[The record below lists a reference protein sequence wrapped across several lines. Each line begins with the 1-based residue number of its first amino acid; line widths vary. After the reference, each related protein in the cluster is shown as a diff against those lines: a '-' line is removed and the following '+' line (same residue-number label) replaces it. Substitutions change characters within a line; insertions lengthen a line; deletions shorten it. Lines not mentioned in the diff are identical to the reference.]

1 MPRTLL
7 VAALLSACVAGTA
20 GAAVTPAAC
29 NKVAPPPGL
38 YRIDS
43 DGTMRLPDADATVR
57 QKQDGATGDV
67 SVSATQKGQG
77 YQRDFKGEGQ
87 QTYCLP
93 PRSGKGDILPPQM
106 AAAACKNISESV
118 TDTTLVTE
126 SQCSIGKIKVTI
138 RKLGNDTWEVLHQG
152 DMKTSPAGS
161 DMNAM
166 RPMLENMA
174 KNAPTAEQRA
184 QAKQMLADLPK
195 QQAAMQAAL
204 AETKAEL
211 IQEQASASSAAEKA
225 EIAKQLQAMDQGGPR
240 MQTSSRTLWTRIGN
254 SCAAPAR

>member
-1 MPRTLL
+1 MSRTLL
-7 VAALLSACVAGTA
+7 VAALLAA
-20 GAAVTPAAC
+20 GAASAAISPAAF

-43 DGTMRLPDADATVR
+43 DGTLRMPDADATFR
-57 QKQDGATGDV
+57 QKEDGASGDV
-67 SVSATQKGQG
+67 SVSATQQGQG
-77 YQRDFKGEGQ
+77 YQRDFKGAGA

-93 PRSGKGDILPPQM
+93 PRSGKAAILPPDM
-106 AAAACKNISESV
+106 GAAACKNISESV

-126 SQCSIGKIKVTI
+126 SQCSIGKVKVTI
-138 RKLGNDTWEVLHQG
+138 RKLGNDTWEVLHEG
-152 DMKTSPAGS
+152 DMKTSPGGA

-174 KNAPTAEQRA
+174 RNAPTAEQRA

-204 AETKAEL
+204 AETKAAL
-211 IQEQASASSAAEKA
+211 IKEQASATSAEEKGA
-225 EIAKQLQAMDQGGPR
+225 IAKQLQAMEQGGPR
-240 MQTSSRTLWTRIGN
+240 MQTRGRTLWTRIGN

>member
-7 VAALLSACVAGTA
+7 VAALLAGCAA
-20 GAAVTPAAC
+20 GAANAVVSPAAF

-43 DGTMRLPDADATVR
+43 DGTLRMPDADATIR
-57 QKQDGATGDV
+57 QKQDGASGDV

-77 YQRDFKGEGQ
+77 YQRDFKGAGA

-93 PRSGKGDILPPQM
+93 PRSGKAAILPPEM
-106 AAAACKNISESV
+106 GAAACKNIAESI

-126 SQCSIGKIKVTI
+126 SQCSIGKVKVTI
-138 RKLGNDTWEVLHQG
+138 RKLGNDTWEVLHEG
-152 DMKTSPAGS
+152 DMKASPGGA

-166 RPMLENMA
+166 RPMLENA
-174 KNAPTAEQRA
+174 ARNAPTAEQRA
-184 QAKQMLADLPK
+184 QAKQLLADLPR

-204 AETKAEL
+204 AETKAAL
-211 IQEQASASSAAEKA
+211 IKEQASATSAAEKA
-225 EIAKQLQAMDQGGPR
+225 EIGKQLQAMEQGGPR
-240 MQTSSRTLWTRIGN
+240 MRTSSRTLWTRIGD

>member
-7 VAALLSACVAGTA
+7 VAALFVV
-20 GAAVTPAAC
+20 GAADAAISPAAF

-38 YRIDS
+38 YRIDT
-43 DGTMRLPDADATVR
+43 DGTMRMPDADATIR

-67 SVSATQKGQG
+67 DVSATQKGQA
-77 YQRDFKGEGQ
+77 YQRQFKGTGE

-93 PRSGKGDILPPQM
+93 PRSGKAAILPPEM
-106 AAAACKNISESV
+106 GAAACKNISESV

-138 RKLGNDTWEVLHQG
+138 RKLGNDTWEVLHEG
-152 DMKTSPAGS
+152 DMKTSPGGQ

-211 IQEQASASSAAEKA
+211 IKEQTSASSAAEKA
-225 EIAKQLQAMDQGGPR
+225 EIGKQLQAMEQGGPH
-240 MQTSSRTLWTRIGN
+240 MKTNSRTLWTRIGN